1 MADHEIDLGIG
12 AAPIA
17 DSELDMELPSVRT
30 FLDGELVNID
40 AEMQGVSGQGNLVR
54 RGALDSQLAE
64 CLNEFGINGLSSEE
78 LFQTGIE
85 ELNRSVWHSC
95 RAGFAFWATQ
105 ESIKSAASAQDADD
119 NERVRRGALGTF
131 IEWIDASGMPKE
143 RVYEAIRIAKFFS
156 RLPVAK
162 RAQMLKLGK
171 KPVLLLAKMPQEVID
186 KASENGNDIL
196 DEAET
201 LTYDQLRDLLKQEQ
215 RKNERKDAELEHRDA
230 IIAKMKQRDNRD
242 YQFHWKTHTVR
253 EECLAYQAEC
263 EVALNSLQAVFNEQL
278 NDMEVAEK
286 DLRIEQLWI
295 TANVIAARAATVLE
309 HIRLHSLTDLPSA
322 IASKHMLTDDE
333 AERWLLDY
341 PMIERK
347 HEAAK
352 AKREDARPNRPG
364 RPSKKGQ

>member
-1 MADHEIDLGIG
+1 M
-12 AAPIA
+12 
-17 DSELDMELPSVRT
+17 
-30 FLDGELVNID
+30 
-40 AEMQGVSGQGNLVR
+40 R
-54 RGALDSQLAE
+54 RGALNNQLAA
-64 CLNEFGINGLSSEE
+64 CLDEFGIAGLSSEE

-105 ESIKSAASAQDADD
+105 ESIKSTASALEGD
-119 NERVRRGALGTF
+119 NEERVRRGALGTF
-131 IEWIDASGMPKE
+131 IEWIDAAGMPKE

-156 RLPVAK
+156 RLPTSK

-186 KASENGNDIL
+186 QVAENGKDIL

-201 LTYDQLRDLLKQEQ
+201 MTYDQLRDLLKAA
-215 RKNERKDAELEHRDA
+215 ERRNQQLNAEVEHRDA
-230 IIAKMKQRDNRD
+230 VINKFKQRDNRD

-263 EVALNSLQAVFNEQL
+263 EVALNSLQAVFNEQM

-286 DLRIEQLWI
+286 ELRIEQLWV
-295 TANVIAARAATVLE
+295 TANVIAARAATVME
-309 HIRLHSLTDLPSA
+309 HIRLNSLVDLPNT
-322 IASKHMLTDDE
+322 ITSKHMLTDDE
-333 AERWLLDY
+333 AQRWLLDY
-341 PMIERK
+341 PLIERK

-364 RPSKKGQ
+364 RPSKKDK

>member
-1 MADHEIDLGIG
+1 MSEQEIDLGIG

-17 DSELDMELPSVRT
+17 TSELDMELPSVHT
-30 FLDGELVNID
+30 FIDGEPVS
-40 AEMQGVSGQGNLVR
+40 AELVR
-54 RGALDSQLAE
+54 RGALDNQLAE
-64 CLNEFGINGLSSEE
+64 CLAEFGINGLSSEE

-105 ESIKSAASAQDADD
+105 ESIKSAASAQDGDED
-119 NERVRRGALGTF
+119 ERVRRGALGTF
-131 IEWIDASGMPKE
+131 IEWIDAAGMPKE

-156 RLPVAK
+156 RLPTSK

-186 KASENGNDIL
+186 QAAENGKDIL

-201 LTYDQLRDLLKQEQ
+201 MTYDQLRDLLKTA
-215 RKNERKDAELEHRDA
+215 ERRNQQLNAEVEHRDA
-230 IIAKMKQRDNRD
+230 LINKFKQRDNRD
-242 YQFHWKTHTVR
+242 YEFHWKTHTVR

-286 DLRIEQLWI
+286 DLRIEQLWV
-295 TANVIAARAATVLE
+295 TANVIAARAASVIE
-309 HIRLHSLTDLPSA
+309 HIRLQALVDLPDT
-322 IASKHMLTDDE
+322 ITSKHMLTEDE
-333 AERWLLDY
+333 AQRWLLDY
-341 PMIERK
+341 PLIERK

-364 RPSKKGQ
+364 RPKKDK